1 MVESQYAK
9 HILKQPVAQLER
21 DGKVVFNGMLG
32 LPEKLNTKCQLLYSI
47 ITKPHVN
54 EATPHVHEFPIVMS
68 FFGSDWKNINDF
80 DAEIEFYLGGERQV
94 ITTTAIV
101 SVPPG
106 LAHCPLIFRRIGK
119 PVVFMEVML
128 TDSYERKELDI
139 PLKPPFDPGNLGRYP
154 GK

>member
-1 MVESQYAK
+1 
-9 HILKQPVAQLER
+9 
-21 DGKVVFNGMLG
+21 
-32 LPEKLNTKCQLLYSI
+32 
-47 ITKPHVN
+47 
-54 EATPHVHEFPIVMS
+54 VHEFPIVMS

-106 LAHCPLIFRRIGK
+106 LAHCPLIFRRVGK

-154 GK
+154 GS